1 MEADDS
7 NGQSGAAP
15 LSIAIQD
22 RRRLFREGLELI
34 LGAEP
39 DLSVVAPAST
49 AQDLVAATE
58 GCDVDIVLLELDAP
72 EWDPC
77 RLAVALSKRHPG
89 LTVIGTV
96 AAADTRPSSR
106 AYRAGVR
113 TVFFRDAGMRT
124 LLQTIRSLPGPGRA
138 PEAHRVIDVVRD
150 KAPVLSHREV
160 EVLTGI
166 SSGCT
171 TQRVAAALGISPKT
185 VENHKQRIFVKL
197 GVQNQA
203 HAVAVAS
210 RRGLLP
216 TTFARVPSA
225 ASSTFPQLSA

>member
-1 MEADDS
+1 MEAGDRNDHR
-7 NGQSGAAP
+7 GAAP

-22 RRRLFREGLELI
+22 RRRLFREGLVLI

-49 AQDLVAATE
+49 ARELVAATE
-58 GCDVDIVLLELDAP
+58 GRAVDIVLLELEGP

-96 AAADTRPSSR
+96 AVADARPSSR

-138 PEAHRVIDVVRD
+138 PEAHRVIDLRD
-150 KAPVLSHREV
+150 KAPVLSRREV

-171 TQRVAAALGISPKT
+171 TRRVADALGISPKT
-185 VENHKQRIFVKL
+185 VENHKQRIFAKL

-210 RRGLLP
+210 RQGLLP
-216 TTFARVPSA
+216 LTFARVPSA
-225 ASSTFPQLSA
+225 APPAFPPLSA